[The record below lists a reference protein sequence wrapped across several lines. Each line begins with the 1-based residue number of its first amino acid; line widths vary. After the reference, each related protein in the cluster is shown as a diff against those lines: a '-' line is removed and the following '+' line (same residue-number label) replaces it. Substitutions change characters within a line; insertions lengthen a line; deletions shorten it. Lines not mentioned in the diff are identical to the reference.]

1 MHRSVLVSALAWLA
15 GCAHAPAPACPKPES
30 PPSGSAVSSPPP
42 ALGFA
47 DPAALAEAEPL
58 ALYDLR
64 WTLLAGDSGAIAEVP
79 STPHSFTLGRW
90 ECALSAEQAS
100 DAFESGHARVR
111 RERRVAC
118 THQTGLTMQ
127 TELRCG
133 FDMPARPAEGSPR
146 LARRET
152 HIALGDA
159 PAFTLACE
167 PFATDRLSLMQGAHE
182 PLADVCLVQGAVG
195 ACQP

>member
-1 MHRSVLVSALAWLA
+1 MRCSLLVSAFACLSA
-15 GCAHAPAPACPKPES
+15 CAHAPAPVCPKPES
-30 PPSGSAVSSPPP
+30 KPSATAAAGTPP

-47 DPAALAEAEPL
+47 DPGALAESEPL

-64 WTLLAGDSGAIAEVP
+64 WTLLAGDSGAVSEVP
-79 STPHSFTLGRW
+79 TAPHSFTLGRW

-118 THQTGLTMQ
+118 THPTGLTMQ

-133 FDMPARPAEGSPR
+133 FEMPARPAEGSPR

-152 HIALGDA
+152 HITLGDA

-167 PFATDRLSLMQGAHE
+167 PTPADRLSLVQGAHE
-182 PLADVCLVQGAVG
+182 PLAEVCLAQGAVV
-195 ACQP
+195 ACTP